1 MFDKEL
7 EARRQV
13 IEDRKLEL
21 LVKIVEA
28 IAGLDELLKK
38 TEAKAELLAMKIAN
52 LENKIKVLNG

>member
-1 MFDKEL
+1 MCDKEL

-38 TEAKAELLAMKIAN
+38 TEVKVELLAMKIAN
-52 LENKIKVLNG
+52 LENKVKVLNG